1 MTNSFKDKVIWITG
15 ASSGIGEAM
24 TYAFA
29 EQDAY
34 LVISSRKE
42 AELQRVKANCKSPDR
57 IKIIPCDVA
66 KFDTIPGIAEQA
78 IAYKGHL
85 DILINNAGISQ
96 RAQAAETIFE
106 VDQKIMNVNY
116 LGTVAITKAVI
127 PHLKARKAGQIVV
140 ISSVLGKMGVPF
152 RSAYCASKHALHGF
166 FDALRAELYRDNI
179 DVTMICPGYVKTN
192 VTINALTG
200 DGTPNNEM
208 APSTAAGY
216 SPEAFVRKALKAIA
230 QKKKEAYFAK
240 KELAGVYLNR
250 FVPLVFFRMMR
261 KFKLS

>member
-1 MTNSFKDKVIWITG
+1 MINSFKDKVIWITG

-29 EQDAY
+29 DQDAY

-42 AELQRVKANCKSPDR
+42 NELQRVKANCKAPER

-66 KFDTIPGIAEQA
+66 QFDTIPAVAEQA
-78 IAYKGHL
+78 IAFQGHL
-85 DILINNAGISQ
+85 DILVNNAGISQ
-96 RAQAAETIFE
+96 RARAAETIFE

-127 PHLKARKAGQIVV
+127 PHLRSRKSGQIVV

-166 FDALRAELYRDNI
+166 FDALRAELYQDNI
-179 DVTMICPGYVKTN
+179 DVTTICPGYVKTN

-200 DGTPNNEM
+200 DGSPNNEM
-208 APSTAAGY
+208 AASTAAGY
-216 SPEAFVRKALKAIA
+216 SPEEFVKKALKAIA
-230 QKKKEAYFAK
+230 NKKKEAYFAK